1 MAHFLKIS
9 LFIGRDMKL
18 NANYWVNC
26 YNFLAINKNSTQ
38 IKAMQQNKYS
48 YNIYVKK
55 MKINLNEMLFIVSFK
70 YKIPFLWIPN
80 YSYYQI
86 FKDLKFK
93 NAIKAKAMQVK
104 GI

>member
-1 MAHFLKIS
+1 MAHFWKIS

-18 NANYWVNC
+18 NANYWLNC

-70 YKIPFLWIPN
+70 YKIPFL
-80 YSYYQI
+80 YYQI
-86 FKDLKFK
+86 FNDLKFK
-93 NAIKAKAMQVK
+93 NAIKAKAVQVK